1 MATKQSKHASGRIQT
16 PEPMGQEVITVYESL
31 ALAVGDIALN
41 GVIQLFKLPAGCVP
55 VGYKISPYDADSGV
69 AAIAADFGLLDTA
82 GTAVSSAAADGGKWL
97 TASALLQAATLVTSD
112 ASKTTFD
119 ALKSV
124 APSTVDRIVGFVITT
139 AAATAVAGTMGVEF
153 SYKAAN

>member
-1 MATKQSKHASGRIQT
+1 MATKKSKHASGRIQT

-31 ALAVGDIALN
+31 ALATTDIALN
-41 GVIQLFKLPAGCVP
+41 GVIQYFKLPAGCVP
-55 VGYKISPYDADSGV
+55 VGYKLSPYDADSGT
-69 AAIAADFGLLDTA
+69 AAIKADFGLLDSA
-82 GTAVSSAAADGGKWL
+82 GTAISSAAADGGQWL
-97 TASALLQAATLVTSD
+97 NDSTLLQAATLVTSD

-124 APSTVDRIVGFVITT
+124 AVSSVDRIVGFVITT
-139 AAATAVAGTMGVEF
+139 AAATAVAGSMGVEF

>member
-16 PEPMGQEVITVYESL
+16 PEPMGQEVITVYEAI

-55 VGYKISPYDADSGV
+55 VGYKISPYDADSGT
-69 AAIAADFGLLDTA
+69 AAITADLGLLDTA
-82 GTAVSSAAADGGKWL
+82 GTAISAAAADGGQWL
-97 TASALLQAATLVTSD
+97 NDSTMLQAATLITSD

-124 APSTVDRIVGFVITT
+124 QPSTVDRIVALVITT
-139 AAATAVAGTMGVEF
+139 AAATAVAGTFGAEF

>member
-1 MATKQSKHASGRIQT
+1 MATKKSKHASGRIQT
-16 PEPMGQEVITVYESL
+16 PESMGQEVITVYEAL
-31 ALAVGDIALN
+31 ALLTTDIALA
-41 GVIQLFKLPAGCVP
+41 GVIQYFKLPAGCVP
-55 VGYKISPYDADSGV
+55 VGYKLSPYDADSGI
-69 AAIAADFGLLDTA
+69 AAITADFGLLTAA
-82 GTAVSSAAADGGKWL
+82 GTAVSSDSDDGGKWL
-97 TASALLQAATLVTSD
+97 TDSALLQAATLVTSD

-124 APSTVDRIVGFVITT
+124 QPSTVDRIVGFVITT